1 MRQNSRMN
9 KTELGR
15 QIFAVSH
22 LRGTFRLRSGLHSD
36 EYFDKYLFES
46 DPALLGAIVEQL
58 APLMPADIDA
68 LAGLELGGVP
78 IATMLAQQ
86 TGLPAYFVRKEQ
98 KLYGTCRLVEGGPIA
113 GQRLLIVEDVVSSGG
128 QIALST
134 RDLRGPGATVDHALC
149 VIDRESGGPEALAA
163 EDVKLSPLFLM
174 SELLDQQTPAG

>member
-1 MRQNSRMN
+1 MERN
-9 KTELGR
+9 ELAQAIYR
-15 QIFAVSH
+15 ASH
-22 LRGTFRLRSGLHSD
+22 LTGQFRLRSGATAS

-46 DPALLGAIVEQL
+46 DPALLGAIVEHL

-98 KLYGTCRLVEGGPIA
+98 KLYGTCRLVEDGPIA
-113 GQRLLIVEDVVSSGG
+113 GQLLLIVEDVVSSGG
-128 QIALST
+128 QISLST
-134 RDLRGPGATVDHALC
+134 RNLRGLGATVDHALC
-149 VIDRESGGPEALAA
+149 VIDRESGGPDALAP

>member
-1 MRQNSRMN
+1 MERN
-9 KTELGR
+9 ELAQAIYR
-15 QIFAVSH
+15 ASH
-22 LRGTFRLRSGLHSD
+22 LTGQFRLRSGATAT

-46 DPALLGAIVEQL
+46 DPALLGAIVEHL

-134 RDLRGPGATVDHALC
+134 RDLRGLGATVDHALC